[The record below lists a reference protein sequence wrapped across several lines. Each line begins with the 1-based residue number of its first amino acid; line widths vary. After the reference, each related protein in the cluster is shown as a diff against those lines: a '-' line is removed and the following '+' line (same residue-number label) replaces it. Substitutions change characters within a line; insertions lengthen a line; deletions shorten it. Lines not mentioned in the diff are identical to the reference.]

1 MQKKL
6 LILGAVLGLLGVILG
21 AFASHGLE
29 KLLTSEQLET
39 FQVGVRYQFYHAFL
53 ALVLGS
59 TTFISN
65 KAKNILFVLLLS
77 GVTLFS
83 GSIYGLSTNSLT
95 GFDFTKIALLTPT
108 GGLLLISAWV
118 LILFQVLKMKTK

>member
-39 FQVGVRYQFYHAFL
+39 FQVGVRNQFYHAFL
-53 ALVLGS
+53 ALILGS

-83 GSIYGLSTNSLT
+83 GSIYGLATNSLT
-95 GFDFTKIALLTPT
+95 GFDSTKIALLTPT